1 MIQQYR
7 TGLAAMLCFGALSSG
22 LFAQE
27 STNPN
32 SRAGEFSKVGAGS
45 GNFLLMPVGARGM
58 AMGSAYSAIA
68 DDPSALYWNP
78 AGITQGPGATAAY
91 SYTRLFAGMGH
102 NFAGGTFAISDA
114 YKVGISATTF
124 SSGDIDITTAFADKG
139 TGATYSVRDLAFGLS
154 LAGQLTEQFSFGVTG
169 KFVSLGIYD
178 LTASGIAFD
187 FGTLYRPGILGMRI
201 AFGVQ
206 NLSAPFKY
214 TGPGL
219 VHSGQIN
226 SQSGQQEPDAELE
239 ANEATLPLTF
249 RAGISSD
256 VLEGNDMH
264 ALLVAAE
271 FTTTATSN
279 EGVGIGAE
287 YVWNKTI
294 AARVGYQF
302 GAPNAFGITG
312 GIGVKYDTGN
322 FYGQLDYGIK
332 PHETLGL
339 INQIT
344 ASIRF
349 Q

>member
-1 MIQQYR
+1 MIKQYR
-7 TGLAAMLCFGALSSG
+7 TGLVTLLCFGALSTG
-22 LFAQE
+22 LLAQE

-32 SRAGEFSKVGAGS
+32 ARAGDFSKVGAGS
-45 GNFLLMPVGARGM
+45 GNFLLLPVGARGM
-58 AMGSAYSAIA
+58 AMGGAFSAIA
-68 DDPSALYWNP
+68 DDQTALYWNP
-78 AGITQGPGATAAY
+78 AGITQIPGAGATY

-114 YKVGISATTF
+114 YKVGISAVTF
-124 SSGDIDITTAFADKG
+124 GSGDIDVTTAFNDKG
-139 TGATYSVRDLAFGLS
+139 TGATYSARDLAFGLS

-178 LTASGIAFD
+178 LSANGVAFD
-187 FGTLYRPGILGMRI
+187 FGTLYRPGILGLRI

-206 NLSAPFKY
+206 NLSSPFKY

-219 VHSGQIN
+219 VHSGQVN
-226 SQSGQQEPDAELE
+226 SQTGQQDPDAQLE

-249 RAGISSD
+249 RASLASD

-264 ALLVAAE
+264 SLLVAAE

-294 AARVGYQF
+294 AARAGYQF
-302 GAPNAFGITG
+302 GAPNAFGITA